1 MEQQSILGKVWR
13 LIRHYNRYIK
23 VGLISLVALIIAM
36 LPTEL
41 LCIPGLDPIQQR
53 VIAIFI
59 WAACMWIVE
68 AVPAW
73 TTSLL
78 IIVIMLFTVSDSS
91 INPLI
96 KDIDKNMPQV
106 DGYRLVVYTGD
117 ATEEA
122 KEEAMKMGAIMEEAF
137 PKQKAYVIQDSLAI
151 QCLFGDYRKLKDA
164 EDVMYQSKGKEI
176 AKEIEIKKC
185 TVNAPCRLLSYITLM
200 NTFANPTVML
210 FLGGFILALVASKS
224 GVDVSMARVMLK
236 PFGSRPSVVLF
247 GFMLVTA
254 IFSMFVSNTATAAMM
269 LTFLAP
275 VLRQLP
281 STEKGTAALALAIP
295 IGANVGGL
303 ATPIG
308 TPPNGIALQYINGEL
323 GLNVDFGEWT
333 LLMTP
338 LMLAVLIISW
348 ILLRIMYPFTAKK
361 VNMCIVG
368 GARKGWRTYVIYG
381 TLAVTI
387 LLWMFEK
394 VTGINSYVV
403 ALFPIGVFAIT
414 RIIKSSDLKEIDW
427 ACLWMVAGGFAL
439 GEGMSKTGLADN
451 LVQAIPFDGW
461 PVIAIL
467 VGGGLICWL
476 LSQFISNSAAT
487 ALMVPIMVAVGKGIE
502 DSLGEYGG
510 IGTMIVGVAMAASF
524 AMSLPISTP
533 PNAIAY
539 STGLIKTKQM
549 FTTGILVGVISLVLG
564 YALIIM
570 VGRTG
575 YFG

>member
-1 MEQQSILGKVWR
+1 MEGRTSIDKIWR
-13 LIRHYNRYIK
+13 FLRRYNRYIK
-23 VGLISLVALIIAM
+23 VALISLIALVIAM

-41 LCIPGLDPIQQR
+41 FGIEGLNPIQQR
-53 VIAIFI
+53 VIAIFV

-78 IIVIMLFTVSDSS
+78 IIVIMLLTVSDSA
-91 INPLI
+91 IAPLI
-96 KDIDKNMPQV
+96 SGYDKS
-106 DGYRLVVYTGD
+106 DLVSYKT
-117 ATEEA
+117 
-122 KEEAMKMGAIMEEAF
+122 IM
-137 PKQKAYVIQDSLAI
+137 Y
-151 QCLFGDYRKLKDA
+151 
-164 EDVMYQSKGKEI
+164 
-176 AKEIEIKKC
+176 
-185 TVNAPCRLLSYITLM
+185 
-200 NTFANPTVML
+200 TFANPTVML
-210 FLGGFILALVASKS
+210 FMGGFILALVASKS
-224 GVDVSMARVMLK
+224 GVDVSIARALLK
-236 PFGSRPSVVLF
+236 PFGSKPYVVLF

-254 IFSMFVSNTATAAMM
+254 LFSMFVSNTATAAMM

-281 STEKGTAALALAIP
+281 QSERGTTALALAIP
-295 IGANVGGL
+295 IGANIGGL

-323 GLNVDFGEWT
+323 GLGVDFSEWMIV
-333 LLMTP
+333 MTP
-338 LMLAVLIISW
+338 LMLGILAISW
-348 ILLRIMYPFTAKK
+348 VLLRFAYPFTAKK
-361 VNMCIVG
+361 VSLMIVG
-368 GARKGWRTYVIYG
+368 GARNGWRTYVIYG

-414 RIIKSSDLKEIDW
+414 RIIKSSDLKDIDW

-451 LVQAIPFDGW
+451 LVKAIPFDNW
-461 PVIAIL
+461 PVIAVL

-502 DSLGEYGG
+502 GPLGEYGG
-510 IGTMIVGVAMAASF
+510 IGTLLVGVAMAASF

-539 STGLIKTKQM
+539 STGLIKTQQM
-549 FTTGILVGVISLVLG
+549 FTTGIAVGVISLVLG
-564 YALIIM
+564 YVLIVM

>member
-1 MEQQSILGKVWR
+1 MESRTTLEKIWR
-13 LIRHYNRYIK
+13 FIRRYNRYIK
-23 VGLISLVALIIAM
+23 VSLISLAAIIIAL
-36 LPTEL
+36 LPTETFG
-41 LCIPGLDPIQQR
+41 IEGLNGIQQR
-53 VIAIFI
+53 VIAIFL

-78 IIVIMLFTVSDSS
+78 IIVIMLLTVSDSAIS
-91 INPLI
+91 PLI
-96 KDIDKNMPQV
+96 S
-106 DGYRLVVYTGD
+106 GYEKSDLMSY
-117 ATEEA
+117 
-122 KEEAMKMGAIMEEAF
+122 K
-137 PKQKAYVIQDSLAI
+137 VI
-151 QCLFGDYRKLKDA
+151 
-164 EDVMYQSKGKEI
+164 
-176 AKEIEIKKC
+176 
-185 TVNAPCRLLSYITLM
+185 M

-210 FLGGFILALVASKS
+210 FMGGFILALVASKS
-224 GVDVSMARVMLK
+224 GVDVSMARAMLK
-236 PFGSRPSVVLF
+236 PFGSKPSVLLF

-281 STEKGTAALALAIP
+281 PSEKGMAALALAIP

-323 GLNVDFGEWT
+323 GLGVDFGEWT
-333 LLMTP
+333 MLMAP
-338 LMLAVLIISW
+338 LMFVILVLSW
-348 ILLRIMYPFTAKK
+348 VLLRFLYPFTAKK
-361 VNMCIVG
+361 VNMHIIG
-368 GARKGWRTYVIYG
+368 GAKKGWRTYVIYG

-403 ALFPIGVFAIT
+403 ALLPIGVFAIT
-414 RIIKSSDLKEIDW
+414 RIIKSSDLKDIDW

-451 LVQAIPFDGW
+451 LVKAIPFDSW
-461 PVIAIL
+461 PAIIVL
-467 VGGGLICWL
+467 IGGGFICWL

-487 ALMVPIMVAVGKGIE
+487 ALIVPIMVAVGKGIE
-502 DSLGEYGG
+502 GPLGEYGG
-510 IGTMIVGVAMAASF
+510 IGTLLVGVAMSASF

-549 FTTGILVGVISLVLG
+549 FVTGMTVGIISLVVG
-564 YALIIM
+564 YVLVVV
-570 VGRTG
+570 VGRMG

>member
-1 MEQQSILGKVWR
+1 MEQRTSVDKIWR
-13 LIRHYNRYIK
+13 FLRRYNRYIK
-23 VGLISLVALIIAM
+23 VGLISLIALVIAM
-36 LPTEL
+36 LPTE
-41 LCIPGLDPIQQR
+41 IFGVPGLNPIQQR
-53 VIAIFI
+53 VIAIFV

-78 IIVIMLFTVSDSS
+78 IIVIMLLTVSDSA
-91 INPLI
+91 ITPLI
-96 KDIDKNMPQV
+96 SGYDKSELMS
-106 DGYRLVVYTGD
+106 YKT
-117 ATEEA
+117 
-122 KEEAMKMGAIMEEAF
+122 IM
-137 PKQKAYVIQDSLAI
+137 Y
-151 QCLFGDYRKLKDA
+151 
-164 EDVMYQSKGKEI
+164 
-176 AKEIEIKKC
+176 
-185 TVNAPCRLLSYITLM
+185 
-200 NTFANPTVML
+200 TFANPTVML
-210 FLGGFILALVASKS
+210 FMGGFILALVASKS
-224 GVDVSMARVMLK
+224 GVDVSMARAMLK
-236 PFGSRPSVVLF
+236 PFGSKPSVVLF

-254 IFSMFVSNTATAAMM
+254 VFSMFVSNTATAAMM

-281 STEKGTAALALAIP
+281 PTEKGTAALALAIP
-295 IGANVGGL
+295 IGANIGGL

-323 GLNVDFGEWT
+323 GLGVDFGEWMMV
-333 LLMTP
+333 MTP
-338 LMLAVLIISW
+338 LMLVILIISW
-348 ILLRIMYPFTAKK
+348 ILLRIIYPFTAKK
-361 VNMCIVG
+361 VNMHIVG
-368 GARKGWRTYVIYG
+368 GAKKGWRTYVIYG

-414 RIIKSSDLKEIDW
+414 RIIKSSDLKDIDW

-451 LVQAIPFDGW
+451 LVQAIPFDSW
-461 PVIAIL
+461 PAIIVL
-467 VGGGLICWL
+467 LGSGLICWL

-502 DSLGEYGG
+502 GPLGEYGG
-510 IGTMIVGVAMAASF
+510 IGTLLVGVAMAASF

-549 FTTGILVGVISLVLG
+549 FVTGMTIGVISLVIG
-564 YALIIM
+564 YILIVM

>member
-1 MEQQSILGKVWR
+1 MEQRNTLSKIWR
-13 LIRHYNRYIK
+13 FIRRYNRYIK
-23 VGLISLVALIIAM
+23 VILISLVALAIAM
-36 LPTEL
+36 LPTDFFG
-41 LCIPGLDPIQQR
+41 IDGLNPIQQR
-53 VIAIFI
+53 VIAIFV

-78 IIVIMLFTVSDSS
+78 IIVIMLLTVSDSA
-91 INPLI
+91 ITPLI
-96 KDIDKNMPQV
+96 SGYDKSDLM
-106 DGYRLVVYTGD
+106 
-117 ATEEA
+117 
-122 KEEAMKMGAIMEEAF
+122 
-137 PKQKAYVIQDSLAI
+137 
-151 QCLFGDYRKLKDA
+151 
-164 EDVMYQSKGKEI
+164 
-176 AKEIEIKKC
+176 
-185 TVNAPCRLLSYITLM
+185 SYKTIM

-210 FLGGFILALVASKS
+210 FMGGFILALVASKS
-224 GVDVSMARVMLK
+224 GVDVSMARAMLK
-236 PFGSRPSVVLF
+236 PFGSKPNVVLF

-254 IFSMFVSNTATAAMM
+254 VFSMFVSNTATAAMM

-281 STEKGTAALALAIP
+281 PTEKGTAALALAIP
-295 IGANVGGL
+295 IGANIGGL

-323 GLNVDFGEWT
+323 GLGVDFGEWM
-333 LLMTP
+333 LVMTP
-338 LMLAVLIISW
+338 LMFA
-348 ILLRIMYPFTAKK
+348 ILVIAWVILRISYPFTAKK
-361 VNMCIVG
+361 INMHIVG
-368 GARKGWRTYVIYG
+368 GAKKGWRTYVIYA
-381 TLAVTI
+381 TLAITI

-414 RIIKSSDLKEIDW
+414 RIIKSSDLKDIDW

-451 LVQAIPFDGW
+451 LVKAIPFDNW
-461 PVIAIL
+461 PAIVVL
-467 VGGGLICWL
+467 IGGGLICWT

-487 ALMVPIMVAVGKGIE
+487 ALMVPIMIAVGKGIE
-502 DSLGEYGG
+502 EPLGEFGG
-510 IGTMIVGVAMAASF
+510 IGTLLVGVAMAASF

-539 STGLIKTKQM
+539 STGLIRTKQM
-549 FTTGILVGVISLVLG
+549 FITGMLVGVISLVLG
-564 YALIIM
+564 YILIVA
-570 VGRTG
+570 VGRMG

>member
-1 MEQQSILGKVWR
+1 MEGRTSVEKIWR
-13 LIRHYNRYIK
+13 FLRRYNRYTRVTVIS
-23 VGLISLVALIIAM
+23 LISLVIAM

-41 LCIPGLDPIQQR
+41 FGIEGLNPIQQR
-53 VIAIFI
+53 VIAIFV

-78 IIVIMLFTVSDSS
+78 IIVIMLLTVSDSA
-91 INPLI
+91 IAPLI
-96 KDIDKNMPQV
+96 SGYDKS
-106 DGYRLVVYTGD
+106 DLVSYKT
-117 ATEEA
+117 
-122 KEEAMKMGAIMEEAF
+122 IM
-137 PKQKAYVIQDSLAI
+137 Y
-151 QCLFGDYRKLKDA
+151 
-164 EDVMYQSKGKEI
+164 
-176 AKEIEIKKC
+176 
-185 TVNAPCRLLSYITLM
+185 
-200 NTFANPTVML
+200 TFANPTVML
-210 FLGGFILALVASKS
+210 FMGGFILALVASKS
-224 GVDVSMARVMLK
+224 GVDVSIARALLK
-236 PFGSRPSVVLF
+236 PFGSKPYVVLF

-254 IFSMFVSNTATAAMM
+254 LFSMFVSNTATAAMM

-281 STEKGTAALALAIP
+281 QNEKGTAALALAIP
-295 IGANVGGL
+295 IGANIGGL

-323 GLNVDFGEWT
+323 GLGVDFSEWMIV
-333 LLMTP
+333 MTP
-338 LMLAVLIISW
+338 LMLGILAISW
-348 ILLRIMYPFTAKK
+348 VLLRFAYPFTAKK
-361 VNMCIVG
+361 VSLMIVG
-368 GARKGWRTYVIYG
+368 GARNDWRTYVIYG

-414 RIIKSSDLKEIDW
+414 RIIKSSDLKDIDW

-451 LVQAIPFDGW
+451 LVKAIPFDNW
-461 PVIAIL
+461 PVIAVL

-502 DSLGEYGG
+502 EPLGEYGG
-510 IGTMIVGVAMAASF
+510 IGTLLVCVAMAASF
-524 AMSLPISTP
+524 AMALPISTP

-549 FTTGILVGVISLVLG
+549 FTTGVTVGVISLVLG
-564 YALIIM
+564 YVLIVM

>member
-1 MEQQSILGKVWR
+1 MEGRTSVEKIWR
-13 LIRHYNRYIK
+13 FLRRYNRYTR
-23 VGLISLVALIIAM
+23 VTVISIIALVIAM

-41 LCIPGLDPIQQR
+41 FGIEGLNPIQQR
-53 VIAIFI
+53 VIAIFV

-78 IIVIMLFTVSDSS
+78 IIVIMLLTVSDSA
-91 INPLI
+91 IAPLI
-96 KDIDKNMPQV
+96 SGYDKS
-106 DGYRLVVYTGD
+106 DLVSYKT
-117 ATEEA
+117 
-122 KEEAMKMGAIMEEAF
+122 IM
-137 PKQKAYVIQDSLAI
+137 Y
-151 QCLFGDYRKLKDA
+151 
-164 EDVMYQSKGKEI
+164 
-176 AKEIEIKKC
+176 
-185 TVNAPCRLLSYITLM
+185 
-200 NTFANPTVML
+200 TFANPTVML
-210 FLGGFILALVASKS
+210 FMGGFILALVASKS
-224 GVDVSMARVMLK
+224 GVDVSIARALLK
-236 PFGSRPSVVLF
+236 PFGSKPYVVLF

-254 IFSMFVSNTATAAMM
+254 LFSMFVSNTATAAMM

-281 STEKGTAALALAIP
+281 QSERGTTALALAIP
-295 IGANVGGL
+295 IGANIGGL

-323 GLNVDFGEWT
+323 GLSVDFSEWMIV
-333 LLMTP
+333 MTP
-338 LMLAVLIISW
+338 LMLGILAISW
-348 ILLRIMYPFTAKK
+348 VLLRFAYPFTAKK
-361 VNMCIVG
+361 VSLMIVG
-368 GARKGWRTYVIYG
+368 GARNDWRTYVIYG

-414 RIIKSSDLKEIDW
+414 RIIKSSDLKDIDW

-451 LVQAIPFDGW
+451 LVKAIPFDNW
-461 PVIAIL
+461 PVIAVL

-502 DSLGEYGG
+502 GPLGEYGG
-510 IGTMIVGVAMAASF
+510 IGTLLVGVAMAASF

-549 FTTGILVGVISLVLG
+549 FTTGIAVGVISLVLG
-564 YALIIM
+564 YVLIVM

>member
-1 MEQQSILGKVWR
+1 MEQRTALEKIWR
-13 LIRHYNRYIK
+13 FIRRYNRYIK
-23 VGLISLVALIIAM
+23 VTLISLVALAIAM
-36 LPTEL
+36 LPTEVFGVE
-41 LCIPGLDPIQQR
+41 GLNPIQQR
-53 VIAIFI
+53 VIAIFV

-78 IIVIMLFTVSDSS
+78 IIVIMLLTVSDSA
-91 INPLI
+91 IAPLI
-96 KDIDKNMPQV
+96 SGYDKSDLMS
-106 DGYRLVVYTGD
+106 Y
-117 ATEEA
+117 
-122 KEEAMKMGAIMEEAF
+122 K
-137 PKQKAYVIQDSLAI
+137 VI
-151 QCLFGDYRKLKDA
+151 
-164 EDVMYQSKGKEI
+164 
-176 AKEIEIKKC
+176 
-185 TVNAPCRLLSYITLM
+185 M

-210 FLGGFILALVASKS
+210 FMGGFILALVASKS
-224 GVDVSMARVMLK
+224 GVDVSMARAMLK
-236 PFGSRPSVVLF
+236 PFGSKPSVLLF

-281 STEKGTAALALAIP
+281 PTEKGTAALALAIP
-295 IGANVGGL
+295 IGANIGGL

-323 GLNVDFGEWT
+323 GLGVDFGEWMMV
-333 LLMTP
+333 MTP
-338 LMLAVLIISW
+338 LMLVILVLSW
-348 ILLRIMYPFTAKK
+348 VLLRFSYPFTAKK
-361 VNMCIVG
+361 VNMHIMG
-368 GARKGWRTYVIYG
+368 GAKKGWRTYVIYG

-414 RIIKSSDLKEIDW
+414 RIIKSSDLKDIDW

-451 LVQAIPFDGW
+451 LVKAIPFDSW
-461 PVIAIL
+461 PAIVVL
-467 VGGGLICWL
+467 IGGGLICWL

-487 ALMVPIMVAVGKGIE
+487 ALMVPILVAVGKGIE
-502 DSLGEYGG
+502 GPLGDYGG
-510 IGTMIVGVAMAASF
+510 IGTLLVAVAMAASF

-549 FTTGILVGVISLVLG
+549 FVTGMIVGVVSLVIG
-564 YALIIM
+564 YVLVIA
-570 VGRTG
+570 VGRMH

>member
-1 MEQQSILGKVWR
+1 MKGHTTVEKIWR
-13 LIRHYNRYIK
+13 FLRRYNRYTR
-23 VGLISLVALIIAM
+23 VTVISIIALVIAM
-36 LPTEL
+36 LPTEVFG
-41 LCIPGLDPIQQR
+41 IEGLNPIQQR
-53 VIAIFI
+53 VIAIFV

-78 IIVIMLFTVSDSS
+78 IIVIMLLTVSDSA
-91 INPLI
+91 IAPLI
-96 KDIDKNMPQV
+96 SGYDKS
-106 DGYRLVVYTGD
+106 DLVSYQT
-117 ATEEA
+117 
-122 KEEAMKMGAIMEEAF
+122 IM
-137 PKQKAYVIQDSLAI
+137 Y
-151 QCLFGDYRKLKDA
+151 
-164 EDVMYQSKGKEI
+164 
-176 AKEIEIKKC
+176 
-185 TVNAPCRLLSYITLM
+185 
-200 NTFANPTVML
+200 TFANPTVML
-210 FLGGFILALVASKS
+210 FMGGFILALVASKS
-224 GVDVSMARVMLK
+224 GVDVSIARAMLK
-236 PFGSRPSVVLF
+236 PFGSRPYVVLF

-281 STEKGTAALALAIP
+281 QSERGTTALALAIP
-295 IGANVGGL
+295 IGANIGGL

-323 GLNVDFGEWT
+323 GLGVDFSEWMIV
-333 LLMTP
+333 MTP
-338 LMLAVLIISW
+338 LMLGILAISW
-348 ILLRIMYPFTAKK
+348 VLLRFAYPFTAKK
-361 VNMCIVG
+361 VSLMIVG
-368 GARKGWRTYVIYG
+368 GARNDWRTYVIYG

-414 RIIKSSDLKEIDW
+414 RIIKSSDLKDIDW

-451 LVQAIPFDGW
+451 LVKAIPFDNW
-461 PVIAIL
+461 PVIAVL

-502 DSLGEYGG
+502 GPLGEYGG
-510 IGTMIVGVAMAASF
+510 IGTLLVGVAMAASF

-549 FTTGILVGVISLVLG
+549 FTTGIAVGVISLVLG
-564 YALIIM
+564 YVLIVM

>member
-1 MEQQSILGKVWR
+1 MEQRNTLSKIWR
-13 LIRHYNRYIK
+13 FIRRYNRYIK
-23 VGLISLVALIIAM
+23 VILISLVALAIAM
-36 LPTEL
+36 LPTDFFG
-41 LCIPGLDPIQQR
+41 IDGLNPIQQR
-53 VIAIFI
+53 VIAIFV
-59 WAACMWIVE
+59 WAACMWIAE

-78 IIVIMLFTVSDSS
+78 IIVIMLLTVSDSA
-91 INPLI
+91 ITPLI
-96 KDIDKNMPQV
+96 SGYDKS
-106 DGYRLVVYTGD
+106 DL
-117 ATEEA
+117 
-122 KEEAMKMGAIMEEAF
+122 I
-137 PKQKAYVIQDSLAI
+137 
-151 QCLFGDYRKLKDA
+151 
-164 EDVMYQSKGKEI
+164 
-176 AKEIEIKKC
+176 
-185 TVNAPCRLLSYITLM
+185 SYKTIM

-210 FLGGFILALVASKS
+210 FMGGFILALVASKS
-224 GVDVSMARVMLK
+224 GVDVSMARAMLK
-236 PFGSRPSVVLF
+236 PFGSKPNVVLF

-254 IFSMFVSNTATAAMM
+254 VFSMFVSNTATAAMM

-281 STEKGTAALALAIP
+281 TTEKGTAALGLAIP
-295 IGANVGGL
+295 IGANIGGL

-323 GLNVDFGEWT
+323 GLGVDFGEWM
-333 LLMTP
+333 LVMTP
-338 LMLAVLIISW
+338 LMFA
-348 ILLRIMYPFTAKK
+348 ILVIAWVILRISYPFTAKK
-361 VNMCIVG
+361 INMHIVG
-368 GARKGWRTYVIYG
+368 GAKKSWRTYVIYA
-381 TLAVTI
+381 TLAITI

-414 RIIKSSDLKEIDW
+414 RIIKSSDLKDIDW

-451 LVQAIPFDGW
+451 LVKAIPFDNW
-461 PVIAIL
+461 PAIVVL
-467 VGGGLICWL
+467 IGGGLICWT

-502 DSLGEYGG
+502 EPLGEFGG
-510 IGTMIVGVAMAASF
+510 IGTLLVGVAMAASF

-539 STGLIKTKQM
+539 STGLIRTKQM
-549 FTTGILVGVISLVLG
+549 FITGMLVGVISLFLG
-564 YALIIM
+564 YILIVA
-570 VGRTG
+570 VGNMG

>member
-1 MEQQSILGKVWR
+1 MEGRTSVEKIWR
-13 LIRHYNRYIK
+13 FLRRYNRYTR
-23 VGLISLVALIIAM
+23 VTVISVIALVIAM

-41 LCIPGLDPIQQR
+41 FGIEGLNPIQQR
-53 VIAIFI
+53 VIAIFV

-78 IIVIMLFTVSDSS
+78 IIVIMLLTVSDSA
-91 INPLI
+91 IAPLI
-96 KDIDKNMPQV
+96 SGYDKS
-106 DGYRLVVYTGD
+106 DLVSYKT
-117 ATEEA
+117 
-122 KEEAMKMGAIMEEAF
+122 IM
-137 PKQKAYVIQDSLAI
+137 Y
-151 QCLFGDYRKLKDA
+151 
-164 EDVMYQSKGKEI
+164 
-176 AKEIEIKKC
+176 
-185 TVNAPCRLLSYITLM
+185 
-200 NTFANPTVML
+200 TFANPTVML
-210 FLGGFILALVASKS
+210 FMGGFILALVASKS
-224 GVDVSMARVMLK
+224 GVDVSIARAMLK
-236 PFGSRPSVVLF
+236 PFGSRPYVVLF

-281 STEKGTAALALAIP
+281 QNEKGTAALALAIP

-323 GLNVDFGEWT
+323 GLGVDFSEWMMV
-333 LLMTP
+333 MTP
-338 LMLAVLIISW
+338 LMLGILAISW
-348 ILLRIMYPFTAKK
+348 VLLRIKYPFTAKK
-361 VNMCIVG
+361 INLLIVG
-368 GARKGWRTYVIYG
+368 GARNDWRTYVIYG

-414 RIIKSSDLKEIDW
+414 RIIKSSDLKDIDW

-451 LVQAIPFDGW
+451 LVKAIPFDNW
-461 PVIAIL
+461 PVIAVLI
-467 VGGGLICWL
+467 GGGFICWL

-502 DSLGEYGG
+502 EPLGEYGG
-510 IGTMIVGVAMAASF
+510 IGTLLVCVAMAASF
-524 AMSLPISTP
+524 AMALPISTP

-549 FTTGILVGVISLVLG
+549 FTTGVAVGVISLVLG
-564 YALIIM
+564 YVLIVM

>member
-1 MEQQSILGKVWR
+1 MEGRTSVEKIWR
-13 LIRHYNRYIK
+13 FLRRYNRYTR
-23 VGLISLVALIIAM
+23 VTVISVIALVIAM

-41 LCIPGLDPIQQR
+41 FGIEGLNPIQQR
-53 VIAIFI
+53 VIAIFV

-78 IIVIMLFTVSDSS
+78 IIVIMLLTVSDSA
-91 INPLI
+91 IAPLI
-96 KDIDKNMPQV
+96 SGYDKS
-106 DGYRLVVYTGD
+106 DLVSYKT
-117 ATEEA
+117 
-122 KEEAMKMGAIMEEAF
+122 IM
-137 PKQKAYVIQDSLAI
+137 Y
-151 QCLFGDYRKLKDA
+151 
-164 EDVMYQSKGKEI
+164 
-176 AKEIEIKKC
+176 
-185 TVNAPCRLLSYITLM
+185 
-200 NTFANPTVML
+200 TFANPTVML
-210 FLGGFILALVASKS
+210 FMGGFILALVASKS
-224 GVDVSMARVMLK
+224 GVDVSIARALLK
-236 PFGSRPSVVLF
+236 PFGSKPYVVLF

-254 IFSMFVSNTATAAMM
+254 LFSMFVSNTATAAMM

-281 STEKGTAALALAIP
+281 QNEKGTAALALAIP
-295 IGANVGGL
+295 IGANIGGL

-323 GLNVDFGEWT
+323 GLGVDFSEWMIV
-333 LLMTP
+333 MTP
-338 LMLAVLIISW
+338 LMLGILAISW
-348 ILLRIMYPFTAKK
+348 VLLRFAYPFTAKK
-361 VNMCIVG
+361 INLLIVG
-368 GARKGWRTYVIYG
+368 GARNDWRTYVIYG

-414 RIIKSSDLKEIDW
+414 RIIKSSDLKDIDW

-451 LVQAIPFDGW
+451 LVKAIPFDNW
-461 PVIAIL
+461 PVIAVL

-502 DSLGEYGG
+502 EPLGEYGG
-510 IGTMIVGVAMAASF
+510 IGTLLVCVAMAASF
-524 AMSLPISTP
+524 AMALPISTP

-549 FTTGILVGVISLVLG
+549 FTTGVTVGVISLVLG
-564 YALIIM
+564 YVLIVM

>member
-1 MEQQSILGKVWR
+1 MEQRTALEKIWR
-13 LIRHYNRYIK
+13 FIRRYNRYIK
-23 VGLISLVALIIAM
+23 VTLISLVALAIAM
-36 LPTEL
+36 LPTEVFGVE
-41 LCIPGLDPIQQR
+41 GLNPIQQR
-53 VIAIFI
+53 VIAIFV

-78 IIVIMLFTVSDSS
+78 IIVIMLLTVSDSA
-91 INPLI
+91 IAPLI
-96 KDIDKNMPQV
+96 SGYDKSDLMS
-106 DGYRLVVYTGD
+106 Y
-117 ATEEA
+117 
-122 KEEAMKMGAIMEEAF
+122 K
-137 PKQKAYVIQDSLAI
+137 VI
-151 QCLFGDYRKLKDA
+151 
-164 EDVMYQSKGKEI
+164 
-176 AKEIEIKKC
+176 
-185 TVNAPCRLLSYITLM
+185 M

-210 FLGGFILALVASKS
+210 FMGGFILALVASKS
-224 GVDVSMARVMLK
+224 GVDVSMARAMLK
-236 PFGSRPSVVLF
+236 PFGSKPSVLLF

-281 STEKGTAALALAIP
+281 PTEKGTAALALAIP
-295 IGANVGGL
+295 IGANIGGL

-323 GLNVDFGEWT
+323 GLGVDFGEWMIV
-333 LLMTP
+333 MTP
-338 LMLAVLIISW
+338 LMLVILVLSW
-348 ILLRIMYPFTAKK
+348 VLLRFSYPFTAKK
-361 VNMCIVG
+361 VNMHIMG
-368 GARKGWRTYVIYG
+368 GAKKGWRTYVIYG

-414 RIIKSSDLKEIDW
+414 RIIKSSDLKDIDW

-451 LVQAIPFDGW
+451 LVKAIPFDSW
-461 PVIAIL
+461 PAIIVL
-467 VGGGLICWL
+467 IGGGLICWL

-487 ALMVPIMVAVGKGIE
+487 ALMVPILVAVGKGIE
-502 DSLGEYGG
+502 GPLGDYGG
-510 IGTMIVGVAMAASF
+510 IGTLLVAVAMAASF

-549 FTTGILVGVISLVLG
+549 FVTGMIVGVVSLVIG
-564 YALIIM
+564 YVLIIA
-570 VGRTG
+570 VGRMH

>member
-1 MEQQSILGKVWR
+1 MEQRNTLSKIWR
-13 LIRHYNRYIK
+13 FIRRYNRYIK
-23 VGLISLVALIIAM
+23 VILISLVALAIAM
-36 LPTEL
+36 LPTDFFG
-41 LCIPGLDPIQQR
+41 IDGLNPIQQR
-53 VIAIFI
+53 VIAIFV

-78 IIVIMLFTVSDSS
+78 IIVIMLLTVSDSA
-91 INPLI
+91 ITPLI
-96 KDIDKNMPQV
+96 SGYDKSDLM
-106 DGYRLVVYTGD
+106 
-117 ATEEA
+117 
-122 KEEAMKMGAIMEEAF
+122 
-137 PKQKAYVIQDSLAI
+137 
-151 QCLFGDYRKLKDA
+151 
-164 EDVMYQSKGKEI
+164 
-176 AKEIEIKKC
+176 
-185 TVNAPCRLLSYITLM
+185 SYKTIM

-210 FLGGFILALVASKS
+210 FMGGFILALVASKS
-224 GVDVSMARVMLK
+224 GVDVSMARAMLK
-236 PFGSRPSVVLF
+236 PFGSKPNVVLF

-254 IFSMFVSNTATAAMM
+254 VFSMFVSNTATAAMM

-281 STEKGTAALALAIP
+281 PTEKGTAALALVIP
-295 IGANVGGL
+295 IGANIGGL

-323 GLNVDFGEWT
+323 GLGVDFGEWM
-333 LLMTP
+333 LVMTP
-338 LMLAVLIISW
+338 LMFA
-348 ILLRIMYPFTAKK
+348 ILVIAWVILRISYPFTAKK
-361 VNMCIVG
+361 INMHIVG
-368 GARKGWRTYVIYG
+368 GAKKGWRTYVIYA
-381 TLAVTI
+381 TLAITI

-414 RIIKSSDLKEIDW
+414 RIIKSSDLKDIDW

-451 LVQAIPFDGW
+451 LVKAIPFDNW
-461 PVIAIL
+461 PAIVVL
-467 VGGGLICWL
+467 IGGGLICWT

-487 ALMVPIMVAVGKGIE
+487 ALMVPIMIAVGKGIE
-502 DSLGEYGG
+502 EPLGEFGG
-510 IGTMIVGVAMAASF
+510 IGTLLVGVAMAASF

-539 STGLIKTKQM
+539 STGLIRTKQM
-549 FTTGILVGVISLVLG
+549 FITGMLVGVISLVLG
-564 YALIIM
+564 YILIVA
-570 VGRTG
+570 VGRMG